1 MKKHAQLM
9 RGRVPEWNDDYI
21 YKLPKDIINKLDDK
35 IEKHYIN
42 DPHYPDLHPLLIS
55 WHSVTADRIDDIP
68 MISYASLYDGLG
80 YYRIMYYNPATN
92 EHVYITIG
100 NG

>member
-42 DPHYPDLHPLLIS
+42 DPHYHY
-55 WHSVTADRIDDIP
+55 HC
-68 MISYASLYDGLG
+68 
-80 YYRIMYYNPATN
+80 
-92 EHVYITIG
+92 H
-100 NG
+100 